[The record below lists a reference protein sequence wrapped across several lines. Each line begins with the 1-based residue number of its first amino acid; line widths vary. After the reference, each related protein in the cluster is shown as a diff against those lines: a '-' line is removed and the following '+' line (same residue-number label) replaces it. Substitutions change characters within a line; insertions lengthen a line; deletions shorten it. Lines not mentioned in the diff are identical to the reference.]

1 MRILLANG
9 ADIDVKSKIVGMT
22 PLHWAAYNDD
32 PAVVAE
38 LLKAGAKMTFTHRLS
53 NGEGDCT
60 AVDIA
65 GSFNYEDVV
74 YIFAKWLELKIT
86 NP

>member
-1 MRILLANG
+1 
-9 ADIDVKSKIVGMT
+9 
-22 PLHWAAYNDD
+22 
-32 PAVVAE
+32 
-38 LLKAGAKMTFTHRLS
+38 MTFTHRLS